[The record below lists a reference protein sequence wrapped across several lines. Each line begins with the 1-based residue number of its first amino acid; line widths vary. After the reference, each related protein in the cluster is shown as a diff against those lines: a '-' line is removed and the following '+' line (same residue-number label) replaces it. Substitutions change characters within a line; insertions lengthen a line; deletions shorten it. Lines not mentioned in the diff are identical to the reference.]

1 MTDSTGQLRLP
12 IARAATLT
20 GASLLIAT
28 SAALGSYYGF
38 TIGSAHGG
46 ALLGALLGAA
56 ALGGELL
63 KPFAVL
69 DGIEALGRW
78 QPVRAAVCL
87 LLGAVCIVYSLSA
100 ELGLAAASRGDF
112 AAARATETGKAQ
124 RAEARYARLTAE
136 LVAMHAARPAGEL
149 RALIA
154 GIDAKPGIVVDGQ
167 PCGGVANGPVTRAL
181 CPQRAALTAELERAL
196 ERERLAAELRAA
208 EGARNAAGDM
218 VVADPLS
225 VALVAYAAA
234 AGMELREESVAPW
247 LPLLPVLLLEFG
259 SAFGLV
265 VARGAHRSAV
275 RASCS
280 ESLTP
285 AMLPSSPAP
294 PYDGPNGPS
303 GGGVRTVSGTGVRR
317 DNVTAIRNWIE
328 ANGGAATTS
337 VRRLA
342 SELGR
347 PRATVYDGLRK
358 LAARGTITL
367 EAARTGITIRMPVG
381 RNAEYPAG

>member
-46 ALLGALLGAA
+46 VLLGALLGAA

-69 DGIEALGRW
+69 EAVEALGRW
-78 QPVRAAVCL
+78 QPIRAVVCL
-87 LLGAVCIVYSLSA
+87 LLSAVCIVYSLSA

-112 AAARATETGKAQ
+112 AAARASEASKAQ
-124 RAEARYARLTAE
+124 RAEARYTRLTAE
-136 LVAMHAARPAGEL
+136 LAAIQTARPAGEL
-149 RALIA
+149 QALIA
-154 GIDAKPGIVVDGQ
+154 GIDAKPGIVVDSQ

-181 CPQRAALTAELERAL
+181 CPQRAALTAELGRAL
-196 ERERLAAELRAA
+196 ERERITAELRSA
-208 EGARNAAGDM
+208 EGARNAAGDV
-218 VVADPLS
+218 VVADPLAA
-225 VALVAYAAA
+225 ALVAYAAA
-234 AGMELREESVAPW
+234 AGMELREDAVSPW

-265 VARGAHRSAV
+265 VARDTHRSLA

-280 ESLTP
+280 DSLTP
-285 AMLPSSPAP
+285 ATLPSSSSSEP
-294 PYDGPNGPS
+294 PHDGPNGPS
-303 GGGVRTVSGTGVRR
+303 VGGVRPVSGTGVRR
-317 DNVTAIRNWIE
+317 DNVTAIRKWIE

-342 SELGR
+342 SELGLIH
-347 PRATVYDGLRK
+347 PQ
-358 LAARGTITL
+358 
-367 EAARTGITIRMPVG
+367 
-381 RNAEYPAG
+381 